1 MRTLIALS
9 VAVLSCFAGPIVQE
23 SAQQPSELLT
33 TAYAVDLS
41 VPVTVAGFQCIK
53 NNYYSVAFIR
63 AYAPTG
69 SGIVDAYACANIQN
83 ANSAGVGT
91 EVYMTPQPS
100 SSKTGATQFD
110 EMYNNLRNSNIN
122 VRSIWVQVRVA
133 FVRFDNTLMIS
144 KGHFFLFSP
153 SSSRTSFFSYG
164 IPTRTA
170 AKRKI
175 QKVTSPVN
183 WYASSTTNINFL
195 NSILSRASQYGL
207 SVGIYTNSYEWSQI
221 TGGATITNA
230 QLWYWNT
237 NGAGVANES
246 PANYNDFRSFGGWSS
261 PSVKQF
267 AQVESVCGLTVN
279 RDIYTSST
287 SLVAGMARRE
297 KGDQITVGGL
307 GLGGAALSGAAEI
320 EQ

>member
-122 VRSIWVQVRVA
+122 VRSIWVQ
-133 FVRFDNTLMIS
+133 
-144 KGHFFLFSP
+144 
-153 SSSRTSFFSYG
+153 
-164 IPTRTA
+164 
-170 AKRKI
+170 
-175 QKVTSPVN
+175 VTSPVN

>member
-83 ANSAGVGT
+83 ANSVFESRQEHSVVIVMPKFQAGVGT

-122 VRSIWVQVRVA
+122 VRSIWVQ
-133 FVRFDNTLMIS
+133 
-144 KGHFFLFSP
+144 
-153 SSSRTSFFSYG
+153 
-164 IPTRTA
+164 
-170 AKRKI
+170 
-175 QKVTSPVN
+175 VTSPVN